1 MIQKITAFIGCCL
14 LIVATSFAQT
24 GYSNYSQQ
32 SNRLNMLGKN
42 YPQLVKLKSI
52 TKTAG
57 GKEIWMMT
65 VGNGNTDTK
74 PAIAVIGGVE
84 GNHLLGPELAIG
96 FAEKLLQAS
105 NTDSIKNLLGKTTF
119 YIFPNM
125 SPDAMEQYFA
135 PLKYER
141 QGNAVQTDDDRDG
154 KLNEDGF
161 DDLDKNG
168 KVTWMRIESPVGD
181 YKINPEDI
189 RSLVKAD
196 ITKGEKGK
204 YLLMSEG
211 LDNDKDGNYNEDG
224 EGGVWFNK
232 NFSFRHPS
240 FTPGSGE
247 FAVSENE
254 TRALPDNLFQL
265 FNVYAV
271 VSFSTNNNLSAPN
284 TFTAANTTTRI
295 ITGWLEPDTKVNAM
309 VSELYNKTTSMKEAP
324 KTTAAGGDLL
334 SWGYYH
340 YGRFS
345 FSTPGWFV
353 PKAGGDTTKK
363 TGADTTKKAGAD
375 STKKEKADSTKKE
388 KPFVAEDATGN
399 YLRWA
404 ARQGITDNFTEWK
417 RIEHPDFPGQNV
429 EVGGIDP
436 FVLTNPPYKMVP
448 EIINK
453 HTDFLIKLAALQP
466 EIDIVNVKTEK
477 IGGGISRITASVI
490 NKGAL
495 PSHSKL
501 GERTY
506 WVKRINVRLN
516 ISNNQSVIS
525 GKKIQLLNSLEG
537 YSVKEL
543 SWLVKGAGKVILEA
557 GSPATGIKKLEISL

>member
-1 MIQKITAFIGCCL
+1 MIKKLTAVICFYFL
-14 LIVATSFAQT
+14 SLAATLAQT
-24 GYSNYSQQ
+24 GYSDYSHQ
-32 SNRLNMLGKN
+32 SNRLNILSKN

-52 TKTAG
+52 TKTVG
-57 GKEIWMMT
+57 GKDIWMLAI
-65 VGNGNTDTK
+65 GIGNTETK
-74 PAIAVIGGVE
+74 PGIAVIGGVE
-84 GNHLLGPELAIG
+84 GNHLLGTELAIG
-96 FAEKLLQAS
+96 FAEKLLQGS
-105 NTDSIKNLLGKTTF
+105 NTDSIKNLLAKTTF

-154 KLNEDGF
+154 KLNEDGY

-168 KVTWMRIESPVGD
+168 RITWIRIESPVGD
-181 YKINPEDI
+181 YKTNPEDP
-189 RSLVKAD
+189 RCLVKAD
-196 ITKGEKGK
+196 MAKGEKGK
-204 YLLMSEG
+204 YLLLSEG
-211 LDNDKDGNYNEDG
+211 IDNDKDGNFNEDG

-232 NFSFRHPS
+232 NFSFKHPS

-254 TRALPDNLFQL
+254 TRALLDNLFQL

-271 VSFSTNNNLSAPN
+271 VGFSSDNNLSSPY
-284 TFTAANTTTRI
+284 TFNPANATTRI
-295 ITGWLEPDTKVNAM
+295 VTGWLEPDVKVNAQ
-309 VSELYNKTTSMKEAP
+309 VSGLYNKTTNMKDAP
-324 KTTAAGGDLL
+324 KKNAAGGDLL

-353 PKAGGDTTKK
+353 PK
-363 TGADTTKKAGAD
+363 TGADTTKKAVAD
-375 STKKEKADSTKKE
+375 SVKKEKT
-388 KPFVAEDATGN
+388 FVEEDAVAN

-404 ARQGITDNFTEWK
+404 ARQGITDGFTEWK
-417 RIEHPDFPGQNV
+417 KIEHPDFPGQNV

-436 FVLTNPPYKMVP
+436 FVLYNPPYKMVA
-448 EIINK
+448 EITNT

-466 EIDIVNVKTEK
+466 EIDIINVKTEK

-506 WVKRINVRLN
+506 WVKRINVKLN
-516 ISNNQSVIS
+516 ILNNQSIIS

-537 YSVKEL
+537 YGVKEL
-543 SWLVKGAGKVILEA
+543 SWLVKGPGKIILEA
-557 GSPATGIKKLEISL
+557 GSPTTGSKKIEISL